1 MAPDLERLIA
11 SASDTVGNDA
21 PARVLL
27 VDDRQDNLIALQAV
41 LEPLEL
47 NVLTATSGTDALRLL
62 LDEEVDAIL
71 LDVQMPEM
79 DGFETAALLKTRAA
93 TRSIPILFLT
103 ASGANTANQLR
114 GYEVGG
120 FDYITKPFDPAVLRA
135 KVQSIVGWSAE
146 LRGLARV
153 AHLYHESA
161 AAISAAADE
170 PPTEGLA
177 DFVVMTRLI
186 DREIPASLQA
196 PGLARAAVR
205 EALGEQ
211 LEEVAETALLL
222 VSELVTNAVMHA
234 RSSAEL
240 HVELGTTVLRVEVID
255 RGEHLPEL
263 SSPEDDAESGRGLQM
278 VRQLTD
284 RFGWTRLSTGKAV
297 WFEMDFA
304 SAAAR

>member
-1 MAPDLERLIA
+1 MAPDSEHLAA
-11 SASDTVGNDA
+11 SALGAVGDDA

-27 VDDRQDNLIALQAV
+27 VDDRHDNLVALQAV

-47 NVLTATSGTDALRLL
+47 ELLTATSGTDALRLL
-62 LDEEVDAIL
+62 LEEEVAAIL

-103 ASGANTANQLR
+103 ASGASTAHQLR

-120 FDYITKPFDPAVLRA
+120 FDYITKPFDPKVLRA

-146 LRGLARV
+146 LRGLAR
-153 AHLYHESA
+153 ATHLYHESA
-161 AAISAAADE
+161 AAISAVAHGQED
-170 PPTEGLA
+170 EGLA

-205 EALGEQ
+205 ETLGEQ
-211 LEEVAETALLL
+211 LPVVAETVLLL

-240 HVELGTTVLRVEVID
+240 HVDLGTSMLRVEVID
-255 RGEHLPEL
+255 RGDRLPML

-278 VRQLTD
+278 IRQLTD
-284 RFGWTRLSTGKAV
+284 RFGWTRLSTGKSV
-297 WFEMDFA
+297 WFEMDIA